1 MKKTTCAILFAFS
14 LSVFPVAAQS
24 VPPANL
30 VQNGDFSETEDA
42 GDINRWR
49 SGYCFLHDASIP
61 ADSPMRQDVKKAVKW
76 EIRDGTAVIVKSPEL
91 LQYCNGRVK
100 IAKNVSGGYSK
111 FIPLVQTNG
120 GTYSLSIQYS
130 RIASG
135 PAAGNGYVLVSMYE
149 KPENKSLFNILPKG
163 KLLVFPLAVTG
174 EKWNTFQKE
183 ITIPAGINYLNLVVR
198 IDGVGELKFK
208 AVSMTEKK

>member
-49 SGYCFLHDASIP
+49 SGYCFLHDASVP
-61 ADSPMRQDVKKAVKW
+61 ADSSMRQDVKKAVKW
-76 EIRDGTAVIVKSPEL
+76 EIRDGMAVIVKSPEL
-91 LQYCNGRVK
+91 LQYCNGSG
-100 IAKNVSGGYSK
+100 NSGGYSK

-120 GTYSLSIQYS
+120 GTYFLSLQYS
-130 RIASG
+130 RIASS
-135 PAAGNGYVLVSMYE
+135 PAAGKGYVLISMYE
-149 KPENKSLFNILPKG
+149 KPENKSLVNILPKG

-174 EKWNTFQKE
+174 EKWSTFQKE

-208 AVSMTEKK
+208 DVSMTEKK